1 MVTIN
6 INKQNQK
13 KKIEEQSQQSAYH
26 MHEQPVIFPVFVKL
40 EIFNTQE
47 KYIHHQISFHHFR
60 NIITIKSRGITKRL
74 LLHIYYIPN
83 VYYPEIKSAIIN
95 FFTKNTC
102 YLETLLRYF
111 ENIYEA
117 EKVYTSSD
125 KVISPFAAKD
135 RKIITNHQL
144 SFYHLLQ
151 QNLIKWFLK
160 KKLLKNNFCTFVISR
175 MFFTQKQ
182 FIFSQ
187 VSYYYFFHQNIRK
200 KLLL

>member
-1 MVTIN
+1 MVTMD

-13 KKIEEQSQQSAYH
+13 KKKKKIVEQSQQSDYH

-40 EIFNTQE
+40 KVFNTQE
-47 KYIHHQISFHHFR
+47 RYIHHQVSFHHFR

-83 VYYPEIKSAIIN
+83 VYYPDIKSAIIN

-111 ENIYEA
+111 ANNYEV

-125 KVISPFAAKD
+125 KVISPFAAKY
-135 RKIITNHQL
+135 RKIIANH
-144 SFYHLLQ
+144 
-151 QNLIKWFLK
+151 
-160 KKLLKNNFCTFVISR
+160 
-175 MFFTQKQ
+175 
-182 FIFSQ
+182 
-187 VSYYYFFHQNIRK
+187 
-200 KLLL
+200 

>member
-1 MVTIN
+1 MD
-6 INKQNQK
+6 INKQNQKK

-83 VYYPEIKSAIIN
+83 VYYPDIKSAIIN

-187 VSYYYFFHQNIRK
+187 VSYYHFFHQNIRK